1 MSNTEVEHQETTHVF
16 QDYQGGT
23 IDSLEM
29 FTLLQKSDHSFL
41 FSFVD
46 AYCNILVPSVHTST
60 VFSRLVSSHLGVVPE
75 AVTCIVRQWTEG
87 VRTWMWFHGKT
98 CYHPVRSYLYIKQN
112 YMFLVGVRRSASNNL
127 LGNGWWFCVGDTSRE
142 RVHKAVHNLLPP
154 DASCE

>member
-29 FTLLQKSDHSFL
+29 FTLLL

-75 AVTCIVRQWTEG
+75 AVTCIVRQ
-87 VRTWMWFHGKT
+87 
-98 CYHPVRSYLYIKQN
+98 
-112 YMFLVGVRRSASNNL
+112 
-127 LGNGWWFCVGDTSRE
+127 
-142 RVHKAVHNLLPP
+142 
-154 DASCE
+154 